1 MSGPPTWSDDGTA
14 FPARRHRHPALHR
27 PRHQGAD
34 RSRREGHLA
43 RQALARAGRGRPHA
57 AARPRGRRRRRR
69 HLARR
74 PRRRSS
80 LRPAS
85 GAGAAGGDDRRGLA
99 AVAGRARGALRTD
112 DARTRA
118 CGRAPDAR
126 AQRRRRHRQRA
137 RHAGAV
143 GPPRGARR
151 RRQRAG
157 RAAHRRADRARR
169 RHDRGRA
176 EPRPRAA
183 RHAGL
188 QGCARGR
195 VWGGGRSG
203 GRHLSVWSDGARGPD
218 GRCARFVP
226 DAGRAVCHRA
236 QAVRQAHRQL
246 SGDPAEPR
254 GARGQRRRLR
264 HRRRVRLPR
273 RRAQR
278 RPLRDR
284 RRQGTRRRGGRRRRR
299 HRPPDTRRHRLHLR
313 ALAALRHAPPLV
325 VARRVRQRKR
335 VGPPARPRRGRAR
348 GRRVVEGSHRPL
360 SAVNVRSVG
369 HRGTRPRWPSRQKRV
384 TASCIS
390 STTHSVSVGRELLN
404 HRHKSTS
411 PRAPPLVLPLLC
423 QAPGGRPLARR
434 RAVIKRSTSSL
445 IAPALL
451 LPIAAVVSLTPAIRD
466 SLAVHAAPLLGFG
479 VGALLGVATGRG
491 RLVLGLMV
499 LALTTSALINFG
511 SRITFYAVAL
521 LLPLNLGVI
530 AWLGET
536 RAFSVRGA
544 SWLGVILLQAGAVG
558 ILELLQPA
566 DLGAS
571 LERPLVAV
579 DSSAWISVPQIA
591 VFAFAAML
599 GAHLARFVRSRR
611 PLPAGAVGA
620 LVASF
625 LALDTAGSGGP
636 ADLHFATAG
645 MLLALGT
652 VLEAPPV
659 FHFDIVTGLPASLEF
674 NKMVRPLP
682 RRSALACVAID
693 EVRMFSEDLGVEVAN
708 RMLRLVAK
716 ALTKIGGG
724 GHVFYLLRDHEFV
737 VVFPRKSV
745 EAAAGYLNA
754 VRRAVEA
761 ASLDVSVAQPAKA
774 GHKALGVVK
783 RTVAGTISAGVAEP
797 QSRAADPFNVL
808 REAELALARAQ
819 QTGMNRIVVQ
829 PRPDAS
835 TDVQAG

>member
-1 MSGPPTWSDDGTA
+1 
-14 FPARRHRHPALHR
+14 
-27 PRHQGAD
+27 
-34 RSRREGHLA
+34 
-43 RQALARAGRGRPHA
+43 
-57 AARPRGRRRRRR
+57 
-69 HLARR
+69 
-74 PRRRSS
+74 
-80 LRPAS
+80 
-85 GAGAAGGDDRRGLA
+85 
-99 AVAGRARGALRTD
+99 
-112 DARTRA
+112 
-118 CGRAPDAR
+118 
-126 AQRRRRHRQRA
+126 
-137 RHAGAV
+137 
-143 GPPRGARR
+143 
-151 RRQRAG
+151 
-157 RAAHRRADRARR
+157 
-169 RHDRGRA
+169 
-176 EPRPRAA
+176 
-183 RHAGL
+183 
-188 QGCARGR
+188 
-195 VWGGGRSG
+195 
-203 GRHLSVWSDGARGPD
+203 
-218 GRCARFVP
+218 
-226 DAGRAVCHRA
+226 
-236 QAVRQAHRQL
+236 
-246 SGDPAEPR
+246 
-254 GARGQRRRLR
+254 
-264 HRRRVRLPR
+264 
-273 RRAQR
+273 
-278 RPLRDR
+278 
-284 RRQGTRRRGGRRRRR
+284 
-299 HRPPDTRRHRLHLR
+299 
-313 ALAALRHAPPLV
+313 
-325 VARRVRQRKR
+325 
-335 VGPPARPRRGRAR
+335 
-348 GRRVVEGSHRPL
+348 
-360 SAVNVRSVG
+360 
-369 HRGTRPRWPSRQKRV
+369 
-384 TASCIS
+384 
-390 STTHSVSVGRELLN
+390 
-404 HRHKSTS
+404 
-411 PRAPPLVLPLLC
+411 
-423 QAPGGRPLARR
+423 
-434 RAVIKRSTSSL
+434 
-445 IAPALL
+445 
-451 LPIAAVVSLTPAIRD
+451 VVSLTPAIRD
-466 SLAVHAAPLLGFG
+466 SLAVHAAPLLVFG

-579 DSSAWISVPQIA
+579 DSSAWISIPQIA

-674 NKMVRPLP
+674 NKMVRRLP
-682 RRSALACVAID
+682 RRYALACVAID
-693 EVRMFSEDLGVEVAN
+693 EFRMFREEQGVEVAN

-745 EAAAGYLNA
+745 EAAARYLNA

-774 GHKALGVVK
+774 GRKALGVVK

>member
-1 MSGPPTWSDDGTA
+1 MPPSASSSASPSATFRRSSRASRCSRATSPP
-14 FPARRHRHPALHR
+14 PASPPSPPSAPPSATTPASR
-27 PRHQGAD
+27 SPSPRYA
-34 RSRREGHLA
+34 S
-43 RQALARAGRGRPHA
+43 
-57 AARPRGRRRRRR
+57 
-69 HLARR
+69 ARR
-74 PRRRSS
+74 PASA
-80 LRPAS
+80 PAS
-85 GAGAAGGDDRRGLA
+85 P
-99 AVAGRARGALRTD
+99 
-112 DARTRA
+112 TRHT
-118 CGRAPDAR
+118 APSAS
-126 AQRRRRHRQRA
+126 
-137 RHAGAV
+137 
-143 GPPRGARR
+143 PT
-151 RRQRAG
+151 
-157 RAAHRRADRARR
+157 
-169 RHDRGRA
+169 
-176 EPRPRAA
+176 
-183 RHAGL
+183 
-188 QGCARGR
+188 
-195 VWGGGRSG
+195 ST
-203 GRHLSVWSDGARGPD
+203 
-218 GRCARFVP
+218 RC
-226 DAGRAVCHRA
+226 
-236 QAVRQAHRQL
+236 
-246 SGDPAEPR
+246 
-254 GARGQRRRLR
+254 
-264 HRRRVRLPR
+264 
-273 RRAQR
+273 
-278 RPLRDR
+278 
-284 RRQGTRRRGGRRRRR
+284 
-299 HRPPDTRRHRLHLR
+299 
-313 ALAALRHAPPLV
+313 
-325 VARRVRQRKR
+325 
-335 VGPPARPRRGRAR
+335 
-348 GRRVVEGSHRPL
+348 
-360 SAVNVRSVG
+360 
-369 HRGTRPRWPSRQKRV
+369 
-384 TASCIS
+384 
-390 STTHSVSVGRELLN
+390 
-404 HRHKSTS
+404 TS
-411 PRAPPLVLPLLC
+411 PRAASGRGAPSSAAKTRGPASSAAPWPRAGPTRCGVISPPVECGERPV
-423 QAPGGRPLARR
+423 GRPPR
-434 RAVIKRSTSSL
+434 
-445 IAPALL
+445 
-451 LPIAAVVSLTPAIRD
+451 
-466 SLAVHAAPLLGFG
+466 HAAT
-479 VGALLGVATGRG
+479 VA
-491 RLVLGLMV
+491 
-499 LALTTSALINFG
+499 TTSALINFG

-674 NKMVRPLP
+674 NKMVRRLP
-682 RRSALACVAID
+682 RRYAFASVAID
-693 EVRMFSEDLGVEVAN
+693 EFRRLREERGVDVAN

-745 EAAAGYLNA
+745 EAAARYLNA

>member
-1 MSGPPTWSDDGTA
+1 M
-14 FPARRHRHPALHR
+14 
-27 PRHQGAD
+27 
-34 RSRREGHLA
+34 
-43 RQALARAGRGRPHA
+43 
-57 AARPRGRRRRRR
+57 
-69 HLARR
+69 
-74 PRRRSS
+74 
-80 LRPAS
+80 
-85 GAGAAGGDDRRGLA
+85 
-99 AVAGRARGALRTD
+99 
-112 DARTRA
+112 
-118 CGRAPDAR
+118 
-126 AQRRRRHRQRA
+126 
-137 RHAGAV
+137 
-143 GPPRGARR
+143 
-151 RRQRAG
+151 
-157 RAAHRRADRARR
+157 
-169 RHDRGRA
+169 
-176 EPRPRAA
+176 
-183 RHAGL
+183 
-188 QGCARGR
+188 
-195 VWGGGRSG
+195 
-203 GRHLSVWSDGARGPD
+203 
-218 GRCARFVP
+218 
-226 DAGRAVCHRA
+226 
-236 QAVRQAHRQL
+236 
-246 SGDPAEPR
+246 
-254 GARGQRRRLR
+254 
-264 HRRRVRLPR
+264 
-273 RRAQR
+273 
-278 RPLRDR
+278 
-284 RRQGTRRRGGRRRRR
+284 
-299 HRPPDTRRHRLHLR
+299 
-313 ALAALRHAPPLV
+313 
-325 VARRVRQRKR
+325 
-335 VGPPARPRRGRAR
+335 
-348 GRRVVEGSHRPL
+348 
-360 SAVNVRSVG
+360 
-369 HRGTRPRWPSRQKRV
+369 
-384 TASCIS
+384 
-390 STTHSVSVGRELLN
+390 
-404 HRHKSTS
+404 
-411 PRAPPLVLPLLC
+411 
-423 QAPGGRPLARR
+423 
-434 RAVIKRSTSSL
+434 
-445 IAPALL
+445 
-451 LPIAAVVSLTPAIRD
+451 
-466 SLAVHAAPLLGFG
+466 
-479 VGALLGVATGRG
+479 
-491 RLVLGLMV
+491 
-499 LALTTSALINFG
+499 
-511 SRITFYAVAL
+511 AL

-674 NKMVRPLP
+674 NKMVRRLP
-682 RRSALACVAID
+682 RRYALACVAID
-693 EVRMFSEDLGVEVAN
+693 EFRMFREEQGVEVAN

-745 EAAAGYLNA
+745 EAAARYLNA